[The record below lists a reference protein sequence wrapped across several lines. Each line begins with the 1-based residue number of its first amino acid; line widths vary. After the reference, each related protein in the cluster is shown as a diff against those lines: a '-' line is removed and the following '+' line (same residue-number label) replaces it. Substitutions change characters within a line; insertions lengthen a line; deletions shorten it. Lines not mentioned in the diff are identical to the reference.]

1 MNNKVLSIAVPT
13 YNMEAYL
20 GRCLDSMVNV
30 NEVVDRL
37 EIIVVNDGSKDRSLG
52 IANTYKKRFPESV
65 IVIDKPNGNYGSCVN
80 AALKVAT
87 GKYFRIVDADDWV
100 DSEGLESLINKLKN
114 VDVDIVV
121 TGYKKVF
128 LNGIKDEKHISNF
141 PFKNEVLE
149 FESQKLNKADIKDF
163 VMHSLTIRLAHLKDI
178 GYVQTEGISY
188 TDTEYVYYPMIS
200 ANTIIFLDIILYNYF
215 IGRSGQT
222 VALSSQAKNSYDRFL
237 IVSRMINETTEIP
250 KDCFRKR
257 LQTELLK
264 WVCSSYFWSVLVI
277 QKLTHDNRN
286 ALLSLDEEIALRF
299 PVLTGILDKER
310 CLGVKYIRIWHKWH
324 IQPINHHLYIFL
336 RKLFK

>member
-222 VALSSQAKNSYDRFL
+222 VALSSQAILF
-237 IVSRMINETTEIP
+237 
-250 KDCFRKR
+250 
-257 LQTELLK
+257 
-264 WVCSSYFWSVLVI
+264 SV
-277 QKLTHDNRN
+277 
-286 ALLSLDEEIALRF
+286 
-299 PVLTGILDKER
+299 
-310 CLGVKYIRIWHKWH
+310 
-324 IQPINHHLYIFL
+324 
-336 RKLFK
+336 